1 MLDCNVVIAV
11 YEESGGIRRVTKLRV
26 EDELT
31 KRYREGKGTPN
42 VGYVLKSGDVV
53 IDKKSDEESIILF
66 INKKQKQKKHGI

>member
-11 YEESGGIRRVTKLRV
+11 YDNLGGIRRVTKLRV

>member
-1 MLDCNVVIAV
+1 MLYCNVVIAV
-11 YEESGGIRRVTKLRV
+11 YDNFGGIRRVTKLRV